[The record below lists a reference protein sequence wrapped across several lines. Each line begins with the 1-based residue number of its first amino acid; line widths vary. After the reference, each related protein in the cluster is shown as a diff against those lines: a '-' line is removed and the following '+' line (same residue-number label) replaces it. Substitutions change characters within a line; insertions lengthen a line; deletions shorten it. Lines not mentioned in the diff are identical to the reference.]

1 MDEKRKHQSWEVEQL
16 KFVTEL
22 TALFNSK
29 NVKKFS
35 NL

>member
-1 MDEKRKHQSWEVEQL
+1 MDEKRKYQSWKIDQL